1 MTATHQDQLKN
12 PTKLFPLVLTRR
24 LEETKRYYT
33 EVAGF
38 RVIYDLPAYLHLAYG
53 DGDGPELCF
62 MKPDGFPD
70 GVERP
75 AFDGKGL
82 VVSVP
87 TPDAVKKH
95 AELKERGGKAL
106 SKPEVKPWGWC
117 SFFAEDPNGV
127 VLDFFHVDHVP
138 AMK

>member
-1 MTATHQDQLKN
+1 MTKNTASRPKN
-12 PTKLFPLVLTRR
+12 PTKLFPAVLTSR

-33 EVAGF
+33 GIAGF
-38 RVIYDLPAYLHLAYG
+38 RVVYDLPSYLQVAYG

-62 MKPDGFPD
+62 MKPDAFPD
-70 GVERP
+70 GAARP

-82 VVSVP
+82 IVSIP
-87 TPDAVKKH
+87 TPDADQKH
-95 AELKERGGKAL
+95 ASLKERGARLL
-106 SKPEVKPWGWC
+106 SAPTVKPWGWC